1 MDGLIFGLVVGTLAC
16 VVALLLPVPNK
27 SKQTVYL
34 SRQADNDDYMLKDA
48 MENAGTTDDSAKIRD
63 ALEATEGDYVTG
75 HLTFDEK
82 HNPVKSAVMVEMVR
96 KDGKLTTAYKTT
108 VNP

>member
-48 MENAGTTDDSAKIRD
+48 IKYLKYVPYQDD
-63 ALEATEGDYVTG
+63 
-75 HLTFDEK
+75 DE
-82 HNPVKSAVMVEMVR
+82 
-96 KDGKLTTAYKTT
+96 LL
-108 VNP
+108 